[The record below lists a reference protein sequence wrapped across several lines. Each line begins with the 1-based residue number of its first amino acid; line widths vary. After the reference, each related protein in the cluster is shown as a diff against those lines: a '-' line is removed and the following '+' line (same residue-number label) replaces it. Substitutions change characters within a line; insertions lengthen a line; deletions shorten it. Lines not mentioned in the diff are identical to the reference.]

1 MIKFTKKFNKK
12 HSLFFILLSLII
24 LAPTC
29 QSGITQR
36 GTYPIEIFSEMHYSY
51 AYRNQESPRL
61 ESLANAE
68 PFVTPNERVNDSK
81 SVLEM
86 DSNFTYDPKIGAE
99 LYRVNCSFCH
109 GNKGMGDGTVAPHI
123 SSEDSFYA
131 TTPTDEV
138 PGSGMGAYKAVPALH
153 NLAER
158 LQGKDKAINRLE
170 YMLKM
175 ESGSIALGPMPS
187 FLWVFTE
194 EQRSQ
199 IINYIV
205 DEENGITS
213 NSN

>member
-1 MIKFTKKFNKK
+1 MIRLTKKFNKT
-12 HSLFFILLSLII
+12 HLFLMIVFSLIV

-36 GTYPIEIFSEMHYSY
+36 GTYPIEIFSEMHYSQ

-61 ESLANAE
+61 ESLSNAE
-68 PFVTPNERVNDSK
+68 PFVTPNERLNDSE
-81 SVLEM
+81 SVLDM
-86 DSNFTYDPKIGAE
+86 DSKFIYNPKIGAE
-99 LYRVNCSFCH
+99 IYRVNCSFCH
-109 GNKGMGDGTVAPHI
+109 GINGMGDGTAAPHI

-138 PGSGMGAYKAVPALH
+138 PGSGMGPYKAVPQLH
-153 NLAER
+153 NLADR
-158 LQGKDKAINRLE
+158 LQGKDKALNRLE

-175 ESGSIALGPMPS
+175 EAGSIALGPMPS

-205 DEENGITS
+205 DEKNGLAA